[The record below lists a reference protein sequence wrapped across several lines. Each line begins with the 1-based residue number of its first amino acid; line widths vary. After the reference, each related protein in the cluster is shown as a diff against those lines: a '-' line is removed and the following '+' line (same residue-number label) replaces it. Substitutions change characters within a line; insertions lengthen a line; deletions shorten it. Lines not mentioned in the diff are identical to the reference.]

1 VIVLSD
7 SELTALTGRKRARE
21 QLAEL
26 HRCGFSRAF
35 INAAGAVTLTRAH
48 FEAVEAGAR
57 QAERPKVR
65 PALRR
70 VA

>member
-26 HRCGFSRAF
+26 HRCGFVRARMSP
-35 INAAGAVTLTRAH
+35 AGGVILERSHYEAVT
-48 FEAVEAGAR
+48 AGAR
-57 QAERPKVR
+57 QERPKVR
-65 PALRR
+65 PVLRR